1 MPATVTAALIDPIA
15 DPATPRITYYDDGT
29 GERIELSTVTLMNWA
44 AKTAN
49 MLRDEFG
56 LAAGDKVAVLLPSH
70 WQTAAVL
77 LGAWWLGCEVTVDPD
92 AAADAHAALVTED
105 RLDAV
110 NGVDEVA
117 ALSLDPFGRGLDD
130 LPVGVTDYATTVRV
144 HGDDFF
150 PSAIA
155 GDAPA
160 LAGDTVEQVLARA
173 RERAEALGIAPGA
186 RLLSQREWDDADAL
200 VDGLLAPLAARAS
213 LVQVRGADPAALDK
227 RRASEKVTAD
237 L

>member
-1 MPATVTAALIDPIA
+1 MSVTVTAALIDPIA

-56 LAAGDKVAVLLPSH
+56 LAVGDRVAVLLPAH

-77 LGAWWLGCEVTVDPD
+77 LGAWWLGCEVTLDPVE
-92 AAADAHAALVTED
+92 AADARAALVTAD
-105 RLDAV
+105 RLGAV
-110 NGVDEVA
+110 DGVDEVA

-130 LPVGVTDYATTVRV
+130 LPIGVTDYATTVRV

-150 PSAIA
+150 PAPVR

-160 LAGDTVEQVLARA
+160 LGGESVDRVLARA
-173 RERAEALGIAPGA
+173 RERAAALGIAGGA

-200 VDGLLAPLAARAS
+200 IDGLLAPLAAGAS
-213 LVQVRGADPAALDK
+213 LVQVRGADPASLDK
-227 RRASEKVTAD
+227 RRADEKVTAD